1 LKNLAQRVSLNRA
14 GEIPSVR
21 VRQQE
26 LGSSL
31 IQSWLEPKAGGP
43 RCELQVTS
51 NGSKM
56 KLSTTATKLVD
67 GRRSVETA
75 GTCGRAM
82 SLRVAICERYGQ
94 SEESARRPG
103 RSSVDIPDMSEVP
116 DMQWCLPFRRQHAE
130 GAVPVIPKANGARKL
145 QTATESTKRATLRR
159 ISLHANTSQPYVT
172 NEPPRRRAGPVS
184 SARLTSSVLLHCPV

>member
-1 LKNLAQRVSLNRA
+1 MPEKFPASEPDSRNWVVP
-14 GEIPSVR
+14 EF
-21 VRQQE
+21 
-26 LGSSL
+26 
-31 IQSWLEPKAGGP
+31 QSWLEPKAGGP

-51 NGSKM
+51 DG
-56 KLSTTATKLVD
+56 STTRPSATSTKLVD

-75 GTCGRAM
+75 GACGCAM

-94 SEESARRPG
+94 SEELARRSG
-103 RSSVDIPDMSEVP
+103 RSSVDIPDKPGVP

-145 QTATESTKRATLRR
+145 QTVTESTKRATVRR

-172 NEPPRRRAGPVS
+172 NETA
-184 SARLTSSVLLHCPV
+184 L